1 MQSDIKLPK
10 LRRPKAAPKPKPQQP
25 PAEPEPDFEVD
36 EASLD
41 AQPAQEAGGRFSL
54 RRHHRSLRDWWA
66 GLGRRQRFGLLI
78 AGIIVAGGAI
88 WYWVYFIYGQPQI
101 ATISYVPHAKPKPK
115 TVPSPLTGL
124 QVSPQLAAR
133 PVTAVMIENSNDA
146 RPQSGLQDA
155 GIVFEAI
162 AEGGVTRFVALYQEA
177 TPQYIGPVR
186 SLRPYF
192 LDFAA
197 PFQASIAHVGGSP
210 DALAKVRNGQYRDID
225 QFFNAGYYWRSA
237 SRYAPHNVYTSFA
250 KLDAL
255 NRSKGYTK
263 STFTPWPRNPD
274 KKLKKAAAANKLT
287 AVSIDIPISG
297 PDYYVHYDYNPKT
310 ANYLR
315 KEAGSKHLDIV
326 DAAGKKVVQLQ
337 PRVVVA
343 MAITRTLGSLDASGA
358 YYSNYQD
365 VGSGPA
371 DIFQDGG
378 VTQVTWKKSSASA
391 PLQFIGSDG
400 QPFKLDSGQTWIT
413 AINSLTS
420 VSYKP

>member
-10 LRRPKAAPKPKPQQP
+10 LRRPKAAPKPKITQQ
-25 PAEPEPDFEVD
+25 PAEPEPHIIIGEEDLNDTPLKPE
-36 EASLD
+36 
-41 AQPAQEAGGRFSL
+41 GGRFSL
-54 RRHHRSLRDWWA
+54 RKHHHRLRGWWA
-66 GLGRRQRFGLLI
+66 GLSHKQQFGLLV
-78 AGIIVAGGAI
+78 AGIILIGGAV
-88 WYWVYFIYGQPQI
+88 WYWVYFIYGQPQT
-101 ATISYVPHAKPKPK
+101 AVVAYVPHVKPKPK

-124 QVSPQLAAR
+124 EVSPQLAAR
-133 PVTAVMIENSNDA
+133 PVTAVMIENSDDA

-210 DALAKVRNGQYRDID
+210 DALARVRNGHYRDID
-225 QFFNAGYYWRSA
+225 QFFNAGAYWRA
-237 SRYAPHNVYTSFA
+237 ANRFAPHNVYTSFA
-250 KLDAL
+250 KLDIL

-274 KKLKKAAAANKLT
+274 KKIKTAVGLKKPTAA
-287 AVSIDIPISG
+287 SIDIPISG
-297 PDYYVHYDYNPKT
+297 PDYYVHYDYNSKT
-310 ANYLR
+310 STYLR
-315 KEAGSKHLDIV
+315 KEAGSKHLDIL
-326 DAAGKKVVQLQ
+326 DPAGKKVVQLH
-337 PRVVVA
+337 PRVVIA
-343 MAITRTLGSLDASGA
+343 MAISRTLGALDASGA

-365 VGSGPA
+365 VGSGLA
-371 DIFQDGG
+371 DVFQDGA
-378 VTQVTWKKSSASA
+378 VTQVTWQKASASA

-400 QPFKLDSGQTWIT
+400 QSFKLDAGQTWIT
-413 AINSLTS
+413 AINSLTE

>member
-10 LRRPKAAPKPKPQQP
+10 LRRPKAAPKPKPAQQT
-25 PAEPEPDFEVD
+25 AEPQPDYTIA
-36 EASLD
+36 EADLD
-41 AQPAQEAGGRFSL
+41 KPTPEIPSSRLPLQKH
-54 RRHHRSLRDWWA
+54 RHRLKAWWA
-66 GLGRRQRFGLLI
+66 GLSRKHRFGILI
-78 AGIIVAGGAI
+78 GGIIVVGVLI
-88 WYWVYFIYGQPQI
+88 WCWVYFVYGQPQAAI
-101 ATISYVPHAKPKPK
+101 VSYVPHAKPKPK

-133 PVTAVMIENSNDA
+133 PVTAVMIENSDDA

-155 GIVFEAI
+155 GVVFEAI

-210 DALAKVRNGQYRDID
+210 DALARVRNGHYRDID
-225 QFFNAGYYWRSA
+225 QFFNAGSYWRIA
-237 SRYAPHNVYTSFA
+237 NRYAPHNVYTSFA

-255 NRSKGYTK
+255 NSAKGYTK

-274 KKLKKAAAANKLT
+274 KKIKKPPATKKPTAA
-287 AVSIDIPISG
+287 SIDIPISG

-310 ANYLR
+310 NAYLR
-315 KEAGSKHLDIV
+315 KEAGAKHLDIV
-326 DAAGKKVVQLQ
+326 DAAGKHVVQLQ
-337 PRVVVA
+337 PKVVIA
-343 MAITRTLGSLDASGA
+343 MAIPRSFGTLDASGA

-365 VGSGPA
+365 VGSGLA
-371 DIFQDGG
+371 DVFQDGG
-378 VTQVTWKKSSASA
+378 VTQVTWKKASENA

-400 QPFKLDSGQTWIT
+400 QPFKLDPGQTWVT
-413 AINSLTS
+413 AINSLTV